1 MKKQML
7 LRQSAMQKTL
17 KYNLD
22 ESYAQGYND
31 AREEIAQQLEAL
43 KFTLNGDIEIKHG
56 ATQQDIDEMN
66 PILEFC
72 AAIARGQ
79 K

>member
-1 MKKQML
+1 ME
-7 LRQSAMQKTL
+7 KTL

-31 AREEIAQQLEAL
+31 AREEI
-43 KFTLNGDIEIKHG
+43 IKKIAEVWQKTDNSSNLTYADG
-56 ATQQDIDEMN
+56 LADATD
-66 PILEFC
+66 
-72 AAIARGQ
+72 IARGQ